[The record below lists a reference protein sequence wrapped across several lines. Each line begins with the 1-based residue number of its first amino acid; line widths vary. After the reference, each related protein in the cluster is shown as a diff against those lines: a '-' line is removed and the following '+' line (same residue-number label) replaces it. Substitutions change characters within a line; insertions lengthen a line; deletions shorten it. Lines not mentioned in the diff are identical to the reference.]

1 MGLQKISFNFMVKH
15 GEKFA
20 KSLLCSKPQKTIL
33 NTSGLKY
40 APNINSENLSISSFI
55 SKEPS
60 IEKLEFFQYLEMI
73 KKDIN
78 STLSTQIS
86 PRRLKNGALPVLSG
100 ENNISK
106 YGIKSYK
113 DLIKSNLFTQDE
125 LNVIKGL
132 YSNAKKHGLEEM
144 YDKNLSLLI
153 NFANTAYLNKIHT
166 GNFVSLYDNLSREQ
180 LKNIKY
186 IANQIKNGSIT
197 PNEVYAIR
205 SRVCTEIPHEFYN
218 KLATHSKELFK
229 QIKSGQDLS
238 INGKYIG
245 SSEECKQWLDQI
257 YYLKNYLNKQSLPE
271 EMVVHRIDSYSPLN
285 NLKIGDKRIVDLMQ
299 DKNQIK
305 NIEKFFDERNN
316 EVIFNN
322 FVGTSLA
329 DLTNSTLGK
338 SSILWN
344 IKLPKGSKAAFL
356 PATLPAE
363 LARFDEMEVLLQ
375 AGTKFNINS
384 AKFKNNMWDI
394 DVTAIM

>member
-40 APNINSENLSISSFI
+40 APNINSKNLSISSFI

-144 YDKNLSLLI
+144 YDKNLS
-153 NFANTAYLNKIHT
+153 
-166 GNFVSLYDNLSREQ
+166 S
-180 LKNIKY
+180 
-186 IANQIKNGSIT
+186 
-197 PNEVYAIR
+197 
-205 SRVCTEIPHEFYN
+205 
-218 KLATHSKELFK
+218 
-229 QIKSGQDLS
+229 
-238 INGKYIG
+238 
-245 SSEECKQWLDQI
+245 
-257 YYLKNYLNKQSLPE
+257 
-271 EMVVHRIDSYSPLN
+271 
-285 NLKIGDKRIVDLMQ
+285 
-299 DKNQIK
+299 
-305 NIEKFFDERNN
+305 
-316 EVIFNN
+316 
-322 FVGTSLA
+322 
-329 DLTNSTLGK
+329 
-338 SSILWN
+338 
-344 IKLPKGSKAAFL
+344 
-356 PATLPAE
+356 
-363 LARFDEMEVLLQ
+363 
-375 AGTKFNINS
+375 
-384 AKFKNNMWDI
+384 
-394 DVTAIM
+394 